1 MFTRPQSKCGEY
13 DVYVGDDR
21 VYFEHEL
28 YGEDDSLCAYHSGN
42 KVIHDYDMAYCM
54 SDEIRAWLDDNG
66 YNTEDIL
73 G

>member
-1 MFTRPQSKCGEY
+1 MTNATDKAGPY

-21 VYFEHEL
+21 VYFESRTE
-28 YGEDDSLCAYHSGN
+28 GEDDAVCVYHDKGH
-42 KVIHDYDMAYCM
+42 VYDYDMSFCLPDTAR
-54 SDEIRAWLDDNG
+54 EWLDSNG